1 MKAEV
6 LIQRFDPELPLP
18 GFARPGDAGADLYA
32 RVATTIAPGERA
44 LVPTGTA
51 MALPNGFVA
60 LVVPRSGNAL
70 KRGLTLLN
78 TPGVIDAGY
87 RGEVSCIVYNADPR
101 ETLVIERGERIAQLL
116 VLRLPDV
123 TFTEVSG
130 LPGTQRAAGG
140 FGSTGVV

>member
-123 TFTEVSG
+123 IFTEVSG